1 MWIGS
6 GFHCSAAGA
15 LKVKSLRVTLTDWSD
30 YVFDPAYRLM
40 PLDKVER
47 YVHENHHLPDIPSAA
62 EVEEQVLAQ
71 LGKTLAS
78 PEIVAGVSRQTG
90 VPGREL
96 LGHFSDG
103 FWKSA
108 SPGERQRLVRLL
120 LESVTIMPDC
130 LKLELQTAGLKS
142 VAEAYANEQK
152 KEA

>member
-1 MWIGS
+1 MMTP
-6 GFHCSAAGA
+6 AR
-15 LKVKSLRVTLTDWSD
+15 VKR
-30 YVFDPAYRLM
+30 RG
-40 PLDKVER
+40 R
-47 YVHENHHLPDIPSAA
+47 YYLYYTCQHSSRHPDCGCPVRHLPAA

-103 FWKSA
+103 FWQSA

-130 LKLELQTAGLKS
+130 LKLELHTAGLKS
-142 VAEAYANEQK
+142 VTEAYANEQK